1 VDHWI
6 DFRLALKIDLRGRPD
21 CPSGPPREIKGLDL
35 SQATSQKLAVVSA
48 WGSDR
53 FEPMSGTRLNVCALG
68 DRRGSGGGVG
78 ARAPC
83 RHHGLLRREDCLGP
97 RSTQREG
104 ARMSLFRTADRIDYS
119 IRRYIHATD
128 HLWSPPHAIRR
139 SRANGAPQSKLIPAP
154 DRSVWLSIGHYLRV
168 QYDALSAPVPLHI
181 TALVEQL
188 ETKK

>member
-1 VDHWI
+1 
-6 DFRLALKIDLRGRPD
+6 
-21 CPSGPPREIKGLDL
+21 
-35 SQATSQKLAVVSA
+35 
-48 WGSDR
+48 
-53 FEPMSGTRLNVCALG
+53 
-68 DRRGSGGGVG
+68 
-78 ARAPC
+78 
-83 RHHGLLRREDCLGP
+83 
-97 RSTQREG
+97 
-104 ARMSLFRTADRIDYS
+104 MSLFRTADRIDYS

-154 DRSVWLSIGHYLRV
+154 DKSKLIPAPDRSVWLSIGHYLRV